1 MADLAGPVARI
12 LLRYV
17 GAALLT
23 KAGLQ
28 IDVTDPDISS
38 LVEFVLGA
46 VISGASELWWYL
58 ARKYGWSL

>member
-1 MADLAGPVARI
+1 MSDLTGPVARI

-17 GAALLT
+17 GAALIT